1 MRLLEKIIF
10 EDNLYEPVSYELVKS
25 ADAKKYIDDIAA
37 NLSSIEKEIVG
48 EQDGKI
54 IVMLEEGGFNYSL
67 NGFNKNLMKK
77 ILQKLE
83 EGGISET

>member
-1 MRLLEKIIF
+1 MRLLEKIFF
-10 EDNLYEPVSYELVKS
+10 EENLYEPVSYALVKS

-37 NLSSIEKEIVG
+37 NLSPIEMEILE

-54 IVMLEEGGFNYSL
+54 IVMLEEGGFNYCL
-67 NGFNKNLMKK
+67 NGFKKNMMKK

-83 EGGISET
+83 EGGISEA